1 MAEKKQHGGDWFDK
15 IQAHNRNVALDRQAR
30 AAEETARQAE
40 IDRRQNEQHRRRLE
54 ELEEKRATDE
64 AARLRLVQDE
74 QEKKEIAKYEN
85 TKIYNLFRRLKEI
98 EVAST
103 LGQKYLLIREL
114 KNEAEAIDLEA
125 VLDISYKDRFFETID
140 ALKIALDKLYAECGK
155 NATFFKEYEAVM
167 EKSKDEIS
175 SLSEIRSFEN
185 VVESLKIF
193 PELFTPAFDA
203 YRKRINVFSERASK
217 AKSFFEILKS
227 KSPELCH
234 DRLKEAI
241 ASKYNIPTS
250 IFSEE
255 DYDSLETLSVE
266 NENLEFVKEAMM
278 EVVLDDSIPSEE
290 LQPLFDFLAEQSST
304 TKIVIETYRREKALE
319 KLAQD
324 IAKKKEQKE
333 LNEMRAICK
342 LITTPEI
349 MLKFDIPN
357 DDDVEN
363 SVVAKAWHKTL
374 GTIYTVIIFYRDH
387 VRWLI
392 DNKSSFSVSWDDL
405 VHSWERDFKKGGF
418 IRLPEFRGHKIHD
431 NRCVELFE
439 RLIAYKKSIIE
450 QQEKS
455 IIPTVVVSGFD
466 EESSENPTEKDSGK
480 NNLPDDTMGL
490 FFNVDDPHIFMNPN
504 IPPTKLRNAL
514 ESYAPGIAPADVLV
528 LIDDTVFGGAKEG
541 MIITKRKLFSK
552 QILQSPIASELVAE
566 TKISL
571 VRDRE
576 LHIDG
581 RKVHVFI
588 TPKKNSL
595 PQLIEA
601 IEKMCQS

>member
-103 LGQKYLLIREL
+103 PGQKYLLIREL

-193 PELFTPAFDA
+193 PELLTPVFDD
-203 YRKRINVFSERASK
+203 YRKRINVFLERASK
-217 AKSFFEILKS
+217 AKSFFEIFKS

-234 DRLKEAI
+234 DRLKGAI

-255 DYDSLETLSVE
+255 DYDSLETLSIE

-387 VRWLI
+387 VRWLT